1 MGQALPNQ
9 LSCLFGLEVDFMD
22 FAVLG
27 AAIISML
34 ASIAAAVFAF
44 RAASGSRD
52 ASAID
57 RFCDVVRKE
66 NELARN
72 AAEDHARGLRH
83 EIGEITRSAT
93 KEIAERINAIGVK
106 LDSDIAQMARDAILG
121 REALQTLIEQ
131 RLNEAANAQGIAAA
145 NQRQEVV
152 SMLQQLGGSTGD
164 SLRQI
169 GEQQKERLDK
179 VAEEL
184 RTLTE
189 KGERAQETLRQAVET
204 RLDAIRQENATKLEE
219 MRQTV
224 DEKLQS
230 TLEQRLGDSF
240 NMVVE
245 QLKRVHEGLG
255 EMQTLA
261 SGVGDLK
268 KVLSN
273 VSVRGTFGELQ
284 LGNLLDQFL
293 SQEQFIRNATVK
305 EGSSERVEFAVRLPG
320 RDRDAEVLLPIDAKF
335 PQEDYLR
342 LLAAVE
348 RGDAGA
354 VSEAGTALEKTI
366 RLCAKTISGK
376 YINSPRTTDFAI
388 LFLPT
393 ESLYA
398 EVLRKP
404 GLFEQLQRDFHVTI
418 TGPVTLT
425 ALLNALQMG
434 FRTLAIE
441 KRSSEVWQVLGAVRT
456 EFGKYNQVVE
466 KLARNLTT
474 AASSVEE
481 LGKRTRAMGS
491 RLKTVE
497 SLDPDTAQ
505 SLLGLSGND
514 IETADEN
521 DEAAIAAQ

>member
-1 MGQALPNQ
+1 
-9 LSCLFGLEVDFMD
+9 
-22 FAVLG
+22 
-27 AAIISML
+27 
-34 ASIAAAVFAF
+34 
-44 RAASGSRD
+44 
-52 ASAID
+52 
-57 RFCDVVRKE
+57 
-66 NELARN
+66 
-72 AAEDHARGLRH
+72 
-83 EIGEITRSAT
+83 
-93 KEIAERINAIGVK
+93 
-106 LDSDIAQMARDAILG
+106 
-121 REALQTLIEQ
+121 
-131 RLNEAANAQGIAAA
+131 
-145 NQRQEVV
+145 
-152 SMLQQLGGSTGD
+152 
-164 SLRQI
+164 
-169 GEQQKERLDK
+169 
-179 VAEEL
+179 
-184 RTLTE
+184 
-189 KGERAQETLRQAVET
+189 
-204 RLDAIRQENATKLEE
+204 

-293 SQEQFIRNATVK
+293 SQEQFIRNATVR

-342 LLAAVE
+342 LLAAAE

-354 VSEAGTALEKTI
+354 VSEAGAALEKTI
-366 RLCAKTISGK
+366 RLCAKTISDK

-388 LFLPT
+388 LFLPS

-404 GLFEQLQRDFHVTI
+404 GLFEQLQREFHVTI

-425 ALLNALQMG
+425 AG
-434 FRTLAIE
+434 TCISRTATE
-441 KRSSEVWQVLGAVRT
+441 ARGRS
-456 EFGKYNQVVE
+456 
-466 KLARNLTT
+466 
-474 AASSVEE
+474 AASSIPSPNASMHCRERFCE
-481 LGKRTRAMGS
+481 SRPIPTPIRQTR
-491 RLKTVE
+491 
-497 SLDPDTAQ
+497 
-505 SLLGLSGND
+505 
-514 IETADEN
+514 
-521 DEAAIAAQ
+521 